1 MKMDNI
7 KTKEFQKD
15 KKWKSD
21 IYDAVRSK
29 IVDYCIDDIEYLNM
43 LKHVRNNLKKEINL
57 IEIGYNVNK

>member
-43 LKHVRNNLKKEINL
+43 LKHVRNNLKKEIKL
-57 IEIGYNVNK
+57 IEIGYNINK

>member
-1 MKMDNI
+1 MKIDNI

>member
-29 IVDYCIDDIEYLNM
+29 IVDYCIDDVEYLNM